1 MGNNYFLYVVY
12 KQSGIMVKRHDKQAD
27 GKYHIKGEVFDE
39 LIGSRSKVM
48 HKTAYKTEGGLT
60 RKDLMYNKEKRIVS
74 VKKHN
79 FEKKEKRLLK
89 HGYTAKKGK
98 FGAVKLTGNKKTKK
112 KTRGRRVKGK
122 KE

>member
-1 MGNNYFLYVVY
+1 
-12 KQSGIMVKRHDKQAD
+12 MVKRHDKHAD
-27 GKYHIKGEVFDE
+27 GKYHIKGEKFDE

-60 RKDLMYNKEKRIVS
+60 RKDLMYNKENRIVS
-74 VKKHN
+74 IKKHN

-98 FGAVKLTGNKKTKK
+98 FGAVKLKGHKKTKK
-112 KTRGRRVKGK
+112 KSRRRSKRK
-122 KE
+122 SKSNR

>member
-1 MGNNYFLYVVY
+1 
-12 KQSGIMVKRHDKQAD
+12 MVKRHDKHAD
-27 GKYHIKGEVFDE
+27 GKYHIKGEKYDE

-60 RKDLMYNKEKRIVS
+60 KKDLMYNKEKRIVS
-74 VKKHN
+74 VKKHD

-98 FGAVKLTGNKKTKK
+98 FGAVKVRGYKK
-112 KTRGRRVKGK
+112 KTLKKRARKQKGGSVDCNCASG
-122 KE
+122 

>member
-1 MGNNYFLYVVY
+1 
-12 KQSGIMVKRHDKQAD
+12 MVKRHDKQSD
-27 GKYHIKGEVFDE
+27 GKYHIKGEKFDE

-60 RKDLMYNKEKRIVS
+60 RKDLMYNKENRIVS

-79 FEKKEKRLLK
+79 FEKKEKRLMK

-98 FGAVKLTGNKKTKK
+98 FGAVKLRGHKKTKK
-112 KTRGRRVKGK
+112 KTRSKKRRR
-122 KE
+122 